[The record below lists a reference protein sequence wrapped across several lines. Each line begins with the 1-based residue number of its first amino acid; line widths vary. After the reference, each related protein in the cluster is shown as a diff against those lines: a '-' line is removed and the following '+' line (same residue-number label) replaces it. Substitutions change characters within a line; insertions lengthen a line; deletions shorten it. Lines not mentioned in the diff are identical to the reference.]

1 MVGRSNNVLRFIYNE
16 RSMKINLRIVFFRLK
31 ACGAGFA
38 LFVFV
43 LALSSVA
50 ALYAQNGSGVG
61 LAVRSVTVGSP

>member
-1 MVGRSNNVLRFIYNE
+1 MVGRSNNVLLFIYNE

-43 LALSSVA
+43 MALSSVS
-50 ALYAQNGSGVG
+50 ALYAQNGTGVDG
-61 LAVRSVTVGSP
+61 YLY